1 MKQHSKKIRG
11 IVLNLIHSPSYLSKE
26 SIERE
31 VEKILKQMRATP
43 QYVPKFPLDPSRVAE
58 FLGLDIVWDTIPP
71 DDKGR
76 IAARIFP
83 LNRLIEINDTIP
95 ELRGGFGASTIAHE
109 IGHWILHINHNEV
122 DGSSK
127 QQILDLGLEDIQPF
141 LCRSI
146 SVQQGIE
153 WQAQYFAGCLLMP
166 RSILEDIAQGRKL
179 TSWQHLYAMA
189 EDLGITISNLT
200 NRLQD
205 LGWINI
211 PKGSKQIYPGKS
223 TPIGQMDLLN

>member
-1 MKQHSKKIRG
+1 LS
-11 IVLNLIHSPSYLSKE
+11 LIQYPSYLSKE
-26 SIERE
+26 HIERE
-31 VEKILKQMRATP
+31 VEKILEHMRTAS
-43 QYVPKFPLDPSRVAE
+43 QYALKFPLDPSRVAE

-71 DDKGR
+71 DVQGR
-76 IAARIFP
+76 IAARILP
-83 LNRLIEINDTIP
+83 LDRLIEINDAIP

-109 IGHWILHINHNEV
+109 IGHWVLHINRNEV

-127 QQILDLGLEDIQPF
+127 QQTLDLGLENIQPF

-146 SVQQGIE
+146 SAQQGIE

-166 RSILEDIAQGRKL
+166 RYIVEDVAQGRKL
-179 TSWQHLYAMA
+179 TNWQHLYAMA

-200 NRLQD
+200 HRLQD

-223 TPIGQMDLLN
+223 MPTGQINLLD